1 MSDSSNDSGNGDGG
15 RRRGLAKGLSAL
27 LGDVDADTLNT
38 SREATP
44 RSIPIEFVRPSRFQ
58 PRRRFAEDELRAL
71 ADSIREKGILQ
82 PLVVRP
88 DPQITGS
95 FEIVTGERRWRA
107 AQIAQLHELP
117 VVVRDCSDQDALEVA
132 LVENVQREDLTA
144 LEEAEGYQRLIDEF
158 AHSQDDLA
166 RVVGKSR
173 SHVANTLRLL
183 GLPEPVKAMLDD
195 GSLSAGHAR
204 ALLAA
209 PDAAALAK
217 DVVARGLNVR
227 QTESLVREKV
237 PERARQPKTG
247 AVAQDADTLA
257 LERSLSDRVGLKV
270 KILHRDPGG
279 RVEIHYRSVEQLD
292 DIVRRL
298 GDGR

>member
-1 MSDSSNDSGNGDGG
+1 MSDSGDDGGNGDSG

-38 SREATP
+38 NRETTP
-44 RSIPIEFVRPSRFQ
+44 RSVPIEFVRPSRFQ

-88 DPQITGS
+88 DSQTTGS

-132 LVENVQREDLTA
+132 LVENVQREDLMA

-217 DVVARGLNVR
+217 DVVSRGLNVR
-227 QTESLVREKV
+227 QTENLVREKA
-237 PERARQPKTG
+237 PERGRRPKTE

-257 LERSLSDRVGLKV
+257 LERSLSDRIGLKV

-298 GDGR
+298 SDDK